1 MAERL
6 HEGRVV
12 IVTGAG
18 SGIGRATA
26 KTLAAEGA
34 RVCAADLDL
43 ASAEVACKEIAEA
56 GGEAFACR
64 CDVSAEGQNEEAVR
78 ASEERYGAV
87 HAAYLNAGIGVG
99 STVLDGDLEAWNR
112 VIAVNLTGV
121 YLGLRAVA
129 PALIRAG
136 GGAIAATASV
146 AGLRGG
152 PGMPS
157 YYASKH
163 GVVGLSQGGRRRA
176 RSPRNTRQRCVPRRD
191 RHPASGSGARR
202 GRDHGRPTCPGS
214 PDEARRPAGRGRCA
228 RFVSA
233 LRARELHDWRG
244 LPGGWRHERQHRESR
259 RFVAGPLEGYRI
271 IDLTQMIAGPMAT
284 MRSLLRTPG
293 RSPSGSSRTPPAG
306 EGRKLRM

>member
-163 GVVGLSQGGRRRA
+163 GVVGLIKAAAAELAPHGIRA
-176 RSPRNTRQRCVPRRD
+176 NAV
-191 RHPASGSGARR
+191 
-202 GRDHGRPTCPGS
+202 CPGVIDT
-214 PDEARRPAGRGRCA
+214 PILGPAHG
-228 RFVSA
+228 
-233 LRARELHDWRG
+233 
-244 LPGGWRHERQHRESR
+244 
-259 RFVAGPLEGYRI
+259 VAAITEGPLARAHLMNRVGQPEEVAA
-271 IDLTQMIAGPMAT
+271 LV
-284 MRSLLRTPG
+284 SFLLSERASFMTGVACPVDG
-293 RSPSGSSRTPPAG
+293 GMSASIGI
-306 EGRKLRM
+306 